1 MASALIPPRKPP
13 LRDRAALL
21 WVRRNLFHGA
31 GGSAVTLVVAA
42 LLGWLAW
49 IALSWGVL
57 HAVWLPDA
65 DACQA
70 ARGRGACWGAIVEK
84 HRLILF
90 GRYPY
95 DEQWRALAATLL
107 LLGLLVASCVRR
119 CWSRWLV
126 VAWVLVL
133 AAFFGL
139 MRGGVF
145 GLAPVD
151 TDQWGGFPL
160 TVMLATLALVLA
172 FPLAILVALG
182 RRSTLP
188 AIRSLCA
195 VYVELVRGVPLVSVL
210 FMASFMFPL
219 FLPPDMRP
227 DVLIRVIAGLT
238 LFSAAYLAEIVRAG
252 LQSVPVGQV
261 EAARSVGLG
270 PWQVQ
275 RRVVL
280 PQALAAVVPSLMNSF
295 IGLFKDTSLITIVSL
310 YELTGALGLAMN
322 GDPVWRPYKVEG
334 FLFITFIYFAACLA
348 MSRYSLWVERRLA
361 VGKAD

>member
-1 MASALIPPRKPP
+1 MATALIPPRKPP
-13 LRDRAALL
+13 LRDRTALR
-21 WVRRNLFHGA
+21 WVRRNLFRGV
-31 GGSAVTLVVAA
+31 GGSIVTLAVAA
-42 LLGWLAW
+42 ALGALAW
-49 IALSWGVL
+49 VALSWGVV
-57 HAVWLPDA
+57 HAVWSPDA
-65 DACQA
+65 EACQA
-70 ARGRGACWGAIVEK
+70 VRGTGACWGAIVEK
-84 HRLILF
+84 HRAILF

-95 DEQWRALAATLL
+95 DQQWRPAVATLL

-119 CWSRWLV
+119 CWGRPLIAAWLV
-126 VAWVLVL
+126 VL
-133 AAFFGL
+133 AAFFAL
-139 MRGGVF
+139 MRGGLP
-145 GLAPVD
+145 GLTRVD

-160 TVMLATLALVLA
+160 TVLLATLALVLA
-172 FPLAILVALG
+172 FPLAIAVALG
-182 RRSTLP
+182 RRSSMP

-195 VYVELVRGVPLVSVL
+195 VYVELIRGVPLVSVL

-252 LQSVPVGQV
+252 LQSVPTGQL
-261 EAARSVGLG
+261 EAARSIGLG

-334 FLFITFIYFAACLA
+334 FLFITFIYFGACFA
-348 MSRYSLWVERRLA
+348 MSRYSLWVEKRLA
-361 VGKAD
+361 RGQA